1 MKVKFEELSYK
12 TILLSAGMIVIGLLL
27 GSYVKYTVLLASTG
41 TFILLL
47 GIIFYIISQMVD

>member
-12 TILLSAGMIVIGLLL
+12 TILLSAVMIVIGLLL
-27 GSYVKYTVLLASTG
+27 GSYIKYTVLLASGG

>member
-1 MKVKFEELSYK
+1 MKGKFEELSYK